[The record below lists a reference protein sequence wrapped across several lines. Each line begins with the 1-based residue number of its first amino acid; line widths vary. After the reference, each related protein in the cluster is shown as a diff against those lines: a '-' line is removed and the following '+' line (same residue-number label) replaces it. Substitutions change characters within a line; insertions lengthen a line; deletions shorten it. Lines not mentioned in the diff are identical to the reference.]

1 VKIQSYNR
9 IKEKNIMSE
18 ERRDTPDR
26 TNDAQEKK
34 KPRDKEVAQPSKD
47 TDVTDAPATKR
58 KEGTK
63 EYTDAG
69 LGVWD
74 D

>member
-1 VKIQSYNR
+1 
-9 IKEKNIMSE
+9 MSE
-18 ERRDTPDR
+18 EKRDQPDKTSDPR
-26 TNDAQEKK
+26 EK
-34 KPRDKEVAQPSKD
+34 KPRDKEAARPSKD

-63 EYTDAG
+63 EYTNAG

>member
-1 VKIQSYNR
+1 
-9 IKEKNIMSE
+9 MG
-18 ERRDTPDR
+18 
-26 TNDAQEKK
+26 KK
-34 KPRDKEVAQPSKD
+34 KKDKGAAKGKKKSKD
-47 TDVTDAPATKR
+47 KGAAQKTK
-58 KEGTK
+58 KKKGTK